1 MAKKKDINEV
11 IKEALNSIT
20 TKYALQDKNDNERVY
35 ENMLYALW
43 LTREHIHKME
53 KVFLNNLNSKNKEAK
68 Q

>member
-1 MAKKKDINEV
+1 MAKKKDINE
-11 IKEALNSIT
+11 IIEEALNSIT

-43 LTREHIHKME
+43 LTREHI
-53 KVFLNNLNSKNKEAK
+53 LNNLNSKDKEAK

>member
-20 TKYALQDKNDNERVY
+20 AKYALQDKNDNERVY

-53 KVFLNNLNSKNKEAK
+53 KELLENLNPKNKEAK
-68 Q
+68 